1 MVYNMLFIAI
11 AIWSDSQTLKI
22 TGLNKIVD
30 ILQTQFS
37 NMFTWMNVI
46 EFYTHVTQ
54 LSLKVQFTIE
64 YFGLG

>member
-11 AIWSDSQTLKI
+11 AIWSDSQTLQI
-22 TGLNKIVD
+22 SGLNKIVD